1 MKVLNNTYIPIS
13 FSINM
18 AKFAHIADVH
28 LGGWRQGPMQD
39 LNFKSFQ
46 KAIQLSIENK
56 VDFVLI
62 AGDLFD
68 SAYPPIEI
76 LKETFSE
83 FRKLKEAKIPV
94 FIIAGSHDYSAS
106 GKSFLDV
113 LEKAGFCKNVHDS
126 EHKENEIL
134 LSPTIHEGF
143 AIYGYPGKKSGLEI
157 NDLRKIKLNEAPG
170 MFKILMLHTT
180 LDKVRGVLP
189 IDCLES
195 DNLPEA
201 NYYAFGHIH
210 VDFVYKNMVYP
221 GPIFPNNFQ
230 ELETLENG
238 TFYIVDTEDL
248 GKPFEKIDLKLKEIE
263 SLDIVV
269 KNTRTATEEII
280 QELSKRNLKD
290 KIVLLRLSGTLDS
303 QKPTDIK
310 FEKIEEFCY
319 EKESYFVLK
328 NTHDLKSDEFNL
340 EIEVKNKDNI
350 EGEAI
355 KQYSNENPSEF
366 NKLIPELIK
375 TLSIEK
381 QEGETVDTFNT
392 RLLDEAKKVLEFD

>member
-1 MKVLNNTYIPIS
+1 
-13 FSINM
+13 M
-18 AKFAHIADVH
+18 AKFAHIADSH
-28 LGGWRQGPMQD
+28 LGGWRQGPMQE
-39 LNFKSFQ
+39 LNFQSFQ
-46 KAIQLSIENK
+46 KAIKLSIENK
-56 VDFVLI
+56 VEFVLI

-94 FIIAGSHDYSAS
+94 FLIAGSHDYSAS

-113 LEKAGFCKNVHDS
+113 LEKAGFCKNVYDA
-126 EHKENEIL
+126 EHKENEIIL
-134 LSPTIHEGF
+134 NPTIHEGI
-143 AIYGYPGKKSGLEI
+143 AIYGYPGKKSSLEI
-157 NDLRKIKLNEAPG
+157 KDLRKIKLNEAPG

-195 DNLPEA
+195 DSLPEA

-238 TFYIVDTEDL
+238 TFFIVDTENL
-248 GKPFEKIDLKLKEIE
+248 SKPFEKIDLKIKEIE
-263 SLDIVV
+263 RLEIVV

-280 QELSKRNLKD
+280 QELGKRNIQD
-290 KIVLLRLSGTLDS
+290 KIVLLRLSGNLES
-303 QKPTDIK
+303 QKPSDIK
-310 FEKIEEFCY
+310 MDKLEEFCF
-319 EKESYFVLK
+319 EKGAYFVLK
-328 NTHDLKSDEFNL
+328 NTHDLKTNEFDL
-340 EIEVKNKDNI
+340 EIEVKNKENL
-350 EGEAI
+350 EEEAI

-375 TLSIEK
+375 SLSIEK

-392 RLLDEAKKVLEFD
+392 RILDEARKIMDLD

>member
-1 MKVLNNTYIPIS
+1 MT
-13 FSINM
+13 
-18 AKFAHIADVH
+18 KFAHLADVH

-39 LNFKSFQ
+39 LNFQSFQ
-46 KAIQLSIENK
+46 KAIKLSIENK
-56 VDFVLI
+56 IEFMLI

-106 GKSFLDV
+106 GKTFLDV
-113 LEKAGFCKNVHDS
+113 LEKAGFCKNVYDA
-126 EHKENEIL
+126 EHREEEIL
-134 LSPTIHEGF
+134 LNPTIHDGI
-143 AIYGYPGKKSGLEI
+143 AIYGYPGRKSGLEI
-157 NDLRKIKLNEAPG
+157 KDLRKIKLNESPG

-195 DNLPEA
+195 DSLPEA

-238 TFYIVDTEDL
+238 TFFIIDTEDL
-248 GKPFEKIDLKLKEIE
+248 SNPFEKIDLKIKEIE
-263 SLDIVV
+263 SLDI
-269 KNTRTATEEII
+269 KINNTRTATEEII
-280 QELSKRNLKD
+280 QELGKRKIKD
-290 KIVLLRLSGTLDS
+290 KIILLRLSGKLES
-303 QKPTDIK
+303 QKPSDIK
-310 FEKIEEFCY
+310 LDKIEEFCF
-319 EKESYFVLK
+319 ENGAYFVLK
-328 NTHDLKSDEFNL
+328 NTHDLQTNEFDLNL
-340 EIEVKNKDNI
+340 EVKNKDNL
-350 EGEAI
+350 EEEAI
-355 KQYSNENPSEF
+355 EKYSAENPSQF

-392 RLLDEAKKVLEFD
+392 RLLDEVRKITDVD